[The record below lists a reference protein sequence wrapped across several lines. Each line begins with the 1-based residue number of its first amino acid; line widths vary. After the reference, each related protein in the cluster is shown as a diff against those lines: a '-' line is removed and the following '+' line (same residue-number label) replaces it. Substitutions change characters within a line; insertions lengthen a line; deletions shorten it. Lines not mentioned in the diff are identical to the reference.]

1 MFRNPFIHSL
11 KNNRSGFFLK
21 TLVIATA
28 VIGIMAC
35 QHDYS
40 KEQQKADN
48 FYREAVGY
56 DESFNYIKA
65 IESLESAIALDSA
78 MQRND
83 SLLRSNALLS
93 NIQLKI
99 GRFQEALSTLEQSL
113 RLIDSDSLSQKEAIL
128 KKQAQVYKKICQ
140 SQKAIK
146 LYESCS
152 SLSLEDKVE
161 LAELYQKTDNIT
173 KAFRLYKTLAA
184 AKDIRLEMH
193 GYAGLMEIWSRPP
206 VSKPTRESINALV
219 KKIITLAK
227 RLEGSSLHARDKY
240 QIYSQAAYALSRV
253 ENQRRNGSFFMFK
266 ALAQAKLTNDDM
278 LKRKVAFE
286 ANALVVR
293 RAQNIE
299 IALNYFK
306 QRNYVEG
313 MVYAYALLG
322 MEKSYSSVQRIEYLK
337 KGLSLYQEYVF
348 QGLPKVVNESIF
360 DGFYQLSALLLKQN
374 RFLEAYEVTEAIKM
388 IEQRQ
393 MLNSLN
399 LMAIPTGF
407 KQDVLELKTYY
418 HIISALQQL
427 KDRTAFLVSEDQ
439 KVRRNLLSRELSKFQ
454 GFYYSKLSDLRKN
467 QRNLAEIFQPIPIT
481 LPSLQ
486 SLLPE
491 GVAAADIFYSND
503 QVTVIF
509 IARNKANIFQARLAK
524 EALSE
529 AIDELKW
536 DFIENEDARADELWT
551 NVYRRQLSRV
561 FVAGLEKEL
570 EDIEQLIIFSN
581 IEVPFHLLGRDAYLQ
596 EKVAISYL
604 TSAKQLQ
611 LAAQNPSARY
621 VEFIRPEQIKHV
633 PLDFFLKQ
641 REKVLLW
648 HDLRGQKLAEQ
659 KIVFELAL
667 SKSSSIADMLHKL
680 AKENIRQN
688 NLSWIGYSAYGY

>member
-1 MFRNPFIHSL
+1 MFLNLLIHNL

-21 TLVIATA
+21 GLVIATA

-65 IESLESAIALDSA
+65 IESLKSAIALDSA

-83 SLLRSNALLS
+83 SLLRSNVLLS

-99 GRFQEALSTLEQSL
+99 GRFQAALSTLEQSL
-113 RLIDSDSLSQKEAIL
+113 RLIDSDSLSQKEATQ
-128 KKQAQVYKKICQ
+128 KKQAQVYKTIHQ

-152 SLSLEDKVE
+152 LLSLEDKVE
-161 LAELYQKTDNIT
+161 LAELYQKTGNTI
-173 KAFRLYKTLAA
+173 KAFRLYKTLSA

-206 VSKPTRESINALV
+206 VSKPTRENINALV

-240 QIYSQAAYALSRV
+240 RIYSQAAYALSHV

-399 LMAIPTGF
+399 LMAIPAGF

-439 KVRRNLLSRELSKFQ
+439 KVRRNLLSRELSKYQ

-467 QRNLAEIFQPIPIT
+467 QRNLAEIFQPMPIT

-524 EALSE
+524 EALTE

-570 EDIEQLIIFSN
+570 EDIERLIIFSN
-581 IEVPFHLLGRDAYLQ
+581 IEAPFHLLGRDAYLQ

-621 VEFIRPEQIKHV
+621 VEFIKPEQIKHV
-633 PLDFFLKQ
+633 PLDFFLQQ

-667 SKSSSIADMLHKL
+667 SKSNSIADMLHKL

>member
-1 MFRNPFIHSL
+1 M
-11 KNNRSGFFLK
+11 
-21 TLVIATA
+21 IATA

-65 IESLESAIALDSA
+65 IESLKSAIALDSA

-83 SLLRSNALLS
+83 SLLRSNVLLS

-99 GRFQEALSTLEQSL
+99 GRFQAALSTLEQSL
-113 RLIDSDSLSQKEAIL
+113 RLIDSDSLSQKEATL
-128 KKQAQVYKKICQ
+128 KKQAQVYKTIHQ

-152 SLSLEDKVE
+152 LLSLEDKVE
-161 LAELYQKTDNIT
+161 LAELYQKTGNTI
-173 KAFRLYKTLAA
+173 KAFRLYKTLSA

-193 GYAGLMEIWSRPP
+193 GYAGLMEIWTRPP
-206 VSKPTRESINALV
+206 VSKPTRENINALV

-240 QIYSQAAYALSRV
+240 RIYSQAAYALSRV

-399 LMAIPTGF
+399 LMAIPAGF

-439 KVRRNLLSRELSKFQ
+439 KVRRNLLSRELSKYQ

-467 QRNLAEIFQPIPIT
+467 QRNLAEIFQPMPIT

-524 EALSE
+524 ETLTE

-570 EDIEQLIIFSN
+570 EDIERLIIFSN
-581 IEVPFHLLGRDAYLQ
+581 IEAPFHLLGRDAYLQ

-621 VEFIRPEQIKHV
+621 VEFIKPEQIKHV

-641 REKVLLW
+641 REKVLIW

-667 SKSSSIADMLHKL
+667 SKSNSIADMLHKL